1 MEQGLSRFIWDYT
14 RREQTWIL
22 AVVLVSMIPY
32 YMAFDLPKQIV
43 NGPIQGQGYE
53 TAGATQIFFH
63 MSVDVPLIGNVV
75 LFPGISLERL
85 PALMALSLAFL
96 ALVVINGF
104 FKYYINTYKGRMGE
118 RLLRRVRFQLIDRI
132 LRFPPQQFRRIKPA
146 EAASMVKDEI
156 EPMGG
161 FTGDAFVQPVM
172 LGGQALMAMVF
183 ICVQNIWLGAV
194 AGFIAGVQVI
204 IIPRMRRRLIELGRQ
219 RQLTARQLSGRVG
232 ELMDGISTIHALDTS
247 NYERADMSSRLGHI
261 FKIRY
266 DLYQWKFM
274 VKFLN
279 NFLAQLTPFVFYSFG
294 GYLTI
299 QGKLDVGQL
308 VAVINAYKDLPG
320 PLKELIDW
328 DQARQDVQV
337 KYEQVA
343 EQFRNPNLIDA
354 ALHDVCLET
363 GQIGSPLAVSTL
375 VVQDDGGDKK
385 LDRVSLSIAQGES
398 VALIDDS
405 GSGAETLAAVFGRA
419 VWPTSG
425 RVTVGGRPMNE
436 LPESLVGRRITYIS
450 SDDYL
455 FQGSLGDNLL
465 YGLQH
470 APYVKPV
477 PADAEAERQAKW
489 ELTEAKASGNA
500 PFSRKA
506 SWLNH
511 DLIPQGED
519 GERSVN
525 EAVAE
530 ALAASGLRPE
540 VMAMGVRARIP
551 TADHQALKDAIVEI
565 RHRLQRDQAAGKVKL
580 PIEHFDITRYNPQA
594 SIWENLLFGELPS
607 DKAGGQILRSDYATA
622 ILDGM
627 GLRAK
632 FFDLGYEMAATILE
646 FLGEGHEADDT
657 LFARLPFLQAEDIP
671 VLREVVPR
679 THIGGVDDASPE
691 DQLVLLRMSMYYS
704 EPVIRMGRLTP
715 ELMAQIVEA
724 RGQLAQKMPADLKPL
739 ITLYDAA
746 TYNDAARVIDNIL
759 FGKLGRTNPE
769 ITRRLVETISA
780 YLAEYGIENDIL
792 QLGLAED
799 IGIGG
804 RRLNQAQRQ
813 KLSLARALMRDSE
826 YYVFNKTLSVVDP
839 RQHET
844 IVNETMRALQRH
856 RDKPAVIWV
865 LSNSR
870 MAGHF
875 ERVVL
880 FDRGTVAFDGSLSDL
895 KSEQTAESSL
905 VFT

>member
-1 MEQGLSRFIWDYT
+1 MDQSLNRFIWTHT

-22 AVVLVSMIPY
+22 FVVLASMIPY

-43 NGPIQGQGYE
+43 NGPIQGQGFE
-53 TAGATQIFFH
+53 TPGATEVLFRFV
-63 MSVDVPLIGNVV
+63 VDVPLWGEVM

-96 ALVVINGF
+96 ALVIVNGF

-118 RLLRRVRFQLIDRI
+118 RLLRRVRYQLIDRI
-132 LRFPPQQFRRIKPA
+132 LRFPPRQFRRMKPA

-194 AGFIAGVQVI
+194 AGLIAGIQVA

-219 RQLTARQLSGRVG
+219 RQITARQLSGRIG
-232 ELMDGISTIHALDTS
+232 ELMDGISTIHAMDTT
-247 NYERADMSSRLGHI
+247 NFERADMSARLGRI

-299 QGKLDVGQL
+299 QGSLDVGQL
-308 VAVINAYKDLPG
+308 IAVINAYKDLPG

-328 DQARQDVQV
+328 DQARQDMQV
-337 KYEQVA
+337 KYETVA
-343 EQFRNPNLIDA
+343 EQFRARELIDPS
-354 ALHDVCLET
+354 LHDISLET
-363 GQIGSPLAVSTL
+363 GQIGSPLAVSGL
-375 VVQDDGGDKK
+375 VVQDDGGDKQ
-385 LDRVSLSIAQGES
+385 LDHVSLSIAQGET

-405 GSGAETLAAVFGRA
+405 GTGAETLAAVFGRA
-419 VWPTSG
+419 VWPT
-425 RVTVGGRPMNE
+425 GGRITAGGEALNE
-436 LPESLVGRRITYIS
+436 MPEHLLGRRITYVS
-450 SDDYL
+450 SEDYL

-470 APYVKPV
+470 APFVLPTF
-477 PADAEAERQAKW
+477 ADAKAEQQARWEEEEAR
-489 ELTEAKASGNA
+489 ASGNCPYPRA
-500 PFSRKA
+500 A
-506 SWLNH
+506 EWLNR
-511 DLIPQGED
+511 DLVAPGSD
-519 GERSVN
+519 GER
-525 EAVAE
+525 
-530 ALAASGLRPE
+530 ALEDAISAALRATGLE
-540 VMAMGVRARIP
+540 QDVMGMGVRARV
-551 TADHQALKDAIVEI
+551 TGSDHAEFKRAIVEM
-565 RHRLQRDQAAGKVKL
+565 RHRLQRDQAEGKVDL

-594 SIWENLLFGELPS
+594 NIGENLLFGELPS
-607 DKAGGQILRSDYATA
+607 DQAGGTILKSAYATA

-627 GLRAK
+627 GLRTR
-632 FFDLGYEMAATILE
+632 FFDLGHDIASTILE
-646 FLGEGHEADDT
+646 FMGEGQETDDT
-657 LFARLPFLQAEDIP
+657 LFARLPFLRAEDIP
-671 VLREVVPR
+671 RLRDVLPR
-679 THIGGVDDASPE
+679 TRKGGVNEAALE
-691 DQLVLLRMSMYYS
+691 DQLVLLRLSMYYS
-704 EPVIRMGRLTP
+704 ESLMRMGALTP
-715 ELMAQIVEA
+715 ELMALIVEA
-724 RGQLAQKMPADLKPL
+724 RGRLAADMPAELKPL

-759 FGKLGRTNPE
+759 FGKLGRINPE
-769 ITRRLVETISA
+769 ITRRLVEVITA
-780 YLAEYGIENDIL
+780 YLNEFGIARDIL
-792 QLGLAED
+792 RLGLSED

-813 KLSLARALMRDSE
+813 KLSLARALVRDSE
-826 YYVFNKTLSVVDP
+826 YYVFNKSLSVVDP
-839 RQHET
+839 RQHEA
-844 IVNETMRALQRH
+844 IVDATVRALQRH
-856 RDKPAVIWV
+856 PGKPAVIWV

-880 FDRGTVAFDGSLSDL
+880 FDRGTVEFDGSLSDL
-895 KSEQTAESSL
+895 KSEQTTESSL